1 MKLLASAQSTNHVLS
16 LSHSKEEKIF
26 YIQYYDPSGARHLE
40 TVGSSIKGMTAPRA
54 NNIRSRKIEG
64 KEPTNKAK
72 RKAIQEK
79 KQEKKNRWTIDRL
92 WKSLQK
98 IPPIPKRQK
107 VDIGFYNKHLEKRF
121 GSMIPEEIKPAE
133 IDKLR
138 RALEKSLKPATI
150 VQILGLFKK
159 IINFGTSRNYCRQL
173 NFKIKMPEV
182 DNLKTEHLTKKQLER
197 LLISIDKDSNKIVA
211 KMMKFVLFT
220 GLRRGNYSNSNG
232 MILTLK
238 GD

>member
-1 MKLLASAQSTNHVLS
+1 M
-16 LSHSKEEKIF
+16 
-26 YIQYYDPSGARHLE
+26 
-40 TVGSSIKGMTAPRA
+40 
-54 NNIRSRKIEG
+54 
-64 KEPTNKAK
+64 
-72 RKAIQEK
+72 
-79 KQEKKNRWTIDRL
+79 
-92 WKSLQK
+92 
-98 IPPIPKRQK
+98 
-107 VDIGFYNKHLEKRF
+107 
-121 GSMIPEEIKPAE
+121 
-133 IDKLR
+133 
-138 RALEKSLKPATI
+138 
-150 VQILGLFKK
+150 FKK